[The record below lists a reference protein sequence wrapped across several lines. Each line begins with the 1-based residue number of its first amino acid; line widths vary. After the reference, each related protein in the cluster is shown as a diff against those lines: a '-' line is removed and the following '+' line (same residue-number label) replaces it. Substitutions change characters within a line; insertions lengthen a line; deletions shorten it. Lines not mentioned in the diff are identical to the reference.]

1 MKNSTL
7 FILAIILIFAGRY
20 IHGFLIIVGIVL
32 FLIALLRAFIKWFTS
47 PIEITITKVKK
58 DKK

>member
-7 FILAIILIFAGRY
+7 FILSIILIFAGYY
-20 IHGFLIIVGIVL
+20 IHGFLIIAGIVL

-47 PIEITITKVKK
+47 PITVTITKKK
-58 DKK
+58 NKK